1 MLKVLAI
8 NYSQSGQLN
17 EIVDN
22 FLFPIKEDTN
32 FDIDRIVFDLEKPFP
47 FPWTNDAFFDTMPE
61 SVNETAQSL
70 EKINYKHENYDIVIL
85 GYQPWFLSPS
95 VPTSSLLQ
103 SSDFKKR
110 IKSSKV
116 ISLIG
121 ARNMWLN
128 SQESIKKYLKQAD
141 ATLIGNVP
149 LVDKTHNFTSAIT
162 ILYWMLT
169 GKKEKFLGIFPK
181 PGVAEDEIKDM
192 TKFGDIFLTANKNKE
207 INKLQEKF
215 LATGKIKI
223 LTSVMFVELRGKELF
238 KIWAK
243 LIQSKP
249 NSRKLIITL
258 YKYYLLFAFFIVAPI
273 LLTILNIF
281 VFPFT
286 KSYFQKKKSYFCG
299 LE

>member
-1 MLKVLAI
+1 MFKILAI

-22 FLFPIKEDTN
+22 FLIPIKNDSN

-47 FPWTNDAFFDTMPE
+47 FPWTNDAFFDAMPE
-61 SVNETAQSL
+61 SVKEIEQPL
-70 EKINYKHENYDIVIL
+70 QKINYKHEKYDLVIF

-95 VPTSSLLQ
+95 IPSSSILQ
-103 SSDFKKR
+103 NEEFKQR
-110 IKSSKV
+110 IENSEV
-116 ISLIG
+116 ITLVG

-128 SQESIKKYLKQAD
+128 SQESVKTYLKEAN

-149 LVDKTHNFTSAIT
+149 LIDKTNNFISAIT
-162 ILYWMLT
+162 ILYWMLS

-181 PGVAEDEIKDM
+181 PGVSDEEIKEM
-192 TKFGDIFLTANKNKE
+192 STFGNIFLKAQKTGELKH
-207 INKLQEKF
+207 LQEKF
-215 LATGKIKI
+215 LATNKIKI
-223 LTSVMFVELRGKELF
+223 STSLMFVELRGKELF

-243 LIQSKP
+243 LVLSKEKA
-249 NSRKLIITL
+249 RKFWITL

-286 KSYFQKKKSYFCG
+286 KSYFERKKSYFCSV
-299 LE
+299 E